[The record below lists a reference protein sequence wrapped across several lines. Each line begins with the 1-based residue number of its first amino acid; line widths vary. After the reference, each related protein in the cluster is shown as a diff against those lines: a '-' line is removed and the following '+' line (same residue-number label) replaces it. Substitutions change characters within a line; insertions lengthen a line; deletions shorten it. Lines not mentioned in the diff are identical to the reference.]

1 MRRVPLLKG
10 VQRTAGAVPEEVP
23 HPDRGAPPFGPAWP
37 GALTVGRE
45 LARDERK
52 GIRRLVT
59 GWCAN
64 YDSGEDICLPLDCS
78 CYMLGKGWT
87 GSFCH
92 YFRENVL
99 PLDPVLEKSVCEE
112 GPPPDTK
119 PCAVCGKPFLPEGRQ
134 AYCSPACK
142 DEGNRRRS
150 RERMR
155 KKRAKPGQGRY
166 DLGLPEASDSK
177 GS

>member
-23 HPDRGAPPFGPAWP
+23 HPDRGALPFGPAWP

-87 GSFCH
+87 GSFCR

-99 PLDPVLEKSVCEE
+99 PLDPVLEK
-112 GPPPDTK
+112 
-119 PCAVCGKPFLPEGRQ
+119 AVC
-134 AYCSPACK
+134 
-142 DEGNRRRS
+142 
-150 RERMR
+150 
-155 KKRAKPGQGRY
+155 
-166 DLGLPEASDSK
+166 
-177 GS
+177 